1 MIARLRLSISISRRF
16 THQAKFRKLSL
27 YLCDSGSRSRSRNG
41 SSLGASLDSGDSR
54 GGGNRSRSSSYG
66 SINGGDGGR
75 GSLGVG
81 RAVAGD
87 VASLGTLVADLTG
100 GAEGAAVGGSAVARD
115 VAELAAGVALHGLSL
130 AVTGEVVGATALVAG
145 RGTGVA
151 LEATAE
157 TALETT
163 TGTGGTASAG
173 SGGVGAVAL
182 VEEVSLDGFVAGL
195 VYVECLTA
203 R

>member
-1 MIARLRLSISISRRF
+1 LRLSISVSRRF
-16 THQAKFRKLSL
+16 THQEKFRKLSL
-27 YLCDSGSRSRSRNG
+27 HLCDGGSRSRSRNG
-41 SSLGASLDSGDSR
+41 SGLGASLDNTDSS
-54 GGGNRSRSSSYG
+54 GGGNRSISSSDG

-81 RAVAGD
+81 RTVAGD

-100 GAEGAAVGGSAVARD
+100 GAEGAAVGGGAVARD

-130 AVTGEVVGATALVAG
+130 AITGEVVGATALVAG

-163 TGTGGTASAG
+163 AGAGGTASAG

-182 VEEVSLDGFVAGL
+182 VREVSWDDL
-195 VYVECLTA
+195 VVEPGCAECLTA